1 MRLQGN
7 GPKVARER
15 LAIDIC
21 LPSLG
26 HIQFVG
32 IAQGCELRLP
42 DVEEIPQGEGTN
54 LWGLY
59 MDHAIAGMRVQPAQA
74 GTIWCNPDPLG
85 NSDGLPIKGEG
96 QMGMDVKDGLFH
108 LITAM
113 PSIAE
118 YGALAPSSVWFCGFA
133 WVCATTYRET
143 AAVMSITPM
152 TTLTCGGYLVYLF
165 SKRPLS
171 LNEQHERH
179 AGSFPVRPQSH
190 LQRCAQ
196 ILSSQAHVSTQ
207 SAIRKRGSHLPGFL
221 ARACDGVSEE
231 ECFTELVHLQ

>member
-74 GTIWCNPDPLG
+74 GTIRCNPDPLG

-113 PSIAE
+113 PSIGLCCKKVDTLVNSASIRE
-118 YGALAPSSVWFCGFA
+118 QKRSFLHEEPESVQMASFRSRDHSAVCPVVPAL
-133 WVCATTYRET
+133 
-143 AAVMSITPM
+143 
-152 TTLTCGGYLVYLF
+152 
-165 SKRPLS
+165 LS
-171 LNEQHERH
+171 Q
-179 AGSFPVRPQSH
+179 
-190 LQRCAQ
+190 
-196 ILSSQAHVSTQ
+196 
-207 SAIRKRGSHLPGFL
+207 LP
-221 ARACDGVSEE
+221 
-231 ECFTELVHLQ
+231 

>member
-1 MRLQGN
+1 
-7 GPKVARER
+7 
-15 LAIDIC
+15 
-21 LPSLG
+21 
-26 HIQFVG
+26 
-32 IAQGCELRLP
+32 
-42 DVEEIPQGEGTN
+42 
-54 LWGLY
+54 

-171 LNEQHERH
+171 LKETPDR
-179 AGSFPVRPQSH
+179 
-190 LQRCAQ
+190 
-196 ILSSQAHVSTQ
+196 
-207 SAIRKRGSHLPGFL
+207 FL
-221 ARACDGVSEE
+221 
-231 ECFTELVHLQ
+231 